1 MTWTCFYAFLLF
13 VILVVV
19 VDTVWQWVTEW
30 KCFFLFDSFV
40 KRTLQLLSNVA
51 CSHVFLW
58 VKIEY
63 WVEGIH
69 LYYWHYKSTI
79 LNLPWKWNNL
89 KKKRKKGRNFIWKIF
104 DRIFLANISSNLF
117 MAWMIVVASL
127 MFVLCYAMLHKCT
140 TGKNLK

>member
-19 VDTVWQWVTEW
+19 VDTVWQWVTVW
-30 KCFFLFDSFV
+30 KYFFLFDSFV

-89 KKKRKKGRNFIWKIF
+89 KKRQKGRNFIWKIF
-104 DRIFLANISSNLF
+104 DRIFPCQQLK
-117 MAWMIVVASL
+117 
-127 MFVLCYAMLHKCT
+127 FVYGLKDSGCVTDVCTMLCYVA
-140 TGKNLK
+140 

>member
-13 VILVVV
+13 VIVVV
-19 VDTVWQWVTEW
+19 VDTVWQWVTVR
-30 KCFFLFDSFV
+30 KYFFLFDSFV

-89 KKKRKKGRNFIWKIF
+89 KKRKKREKFYLKIF
-104 DRIFLANISSNLF
+104 DRIFPCQQLKYVYGP
-117 MAWMIVVASL
+117 WMIVVASL

-140 TGKNLK
+140 TDKNLE